1 MKPILS
7 TTAVISL
14 LLPLVVFAET
24 ADEQEEL
31 TLPGD
36 ENGTAM
42 PSDGLAECAAILA
55 AAASKSTNIV
65 YRSNMKNSSASWF
78 SASGDLT
85 IKEGGALPKDE
96 VWATKVTE
104 WSTRIGSVDAMAQHG
119 EWMVYCTKLGEAQQ
133 LDVAHFSVEVGAVS
147 APEAEND

>member
-24 ADEQEEL
+24 ADEQNEL

-65 YRSNMKNSSASWF
+65 YRSNMKNSSANWF
-78 SASGDLT
+78 ATSGDLA
-85 IKEGGALPKDE
+85 IEEGSAHPEDE
-96 VWATKVTE
+96 VWVTKVTE
-104 WSTRIGSVDAMAQHG
+104 WSARIGSVDAMAQHG
-119 EWMVYCTKLGEAQQ
+119 EWMTYCTEVGEAQQ
-133 LDVAHFSVEVGAVS
+133 LDVAYFSVELETES
-147 APEAEND
+147 ASETESD

>member
-7 TTAVISL
+7 TTTVISL
-14 LLPLVVFAET
+14 LLPLVVFAESV
-24 ADEQEEL
+24 DEQNEL

-65 YRSNMKNSSASWF
+65 YRSNMKNSSANWF
-78 SASGDLT
+78 ATSGDLA
-85 IKEGGALPKDE
+85 IEEGSAHPEDE
-96 VWATKVTE
+96 VWVTKVTE
-104 WSTRIGSVDAMAQHG
+104 WSERIGSVDAMAQHG
-119 EWMVYCTKLGEAQQ
+119 EWMAYCTELGEAQQ
-133 LDVAHFSVEVGAVS
+133 LDVTYFSVELE
-147 APEAEND
+147 PEPASEIKSD